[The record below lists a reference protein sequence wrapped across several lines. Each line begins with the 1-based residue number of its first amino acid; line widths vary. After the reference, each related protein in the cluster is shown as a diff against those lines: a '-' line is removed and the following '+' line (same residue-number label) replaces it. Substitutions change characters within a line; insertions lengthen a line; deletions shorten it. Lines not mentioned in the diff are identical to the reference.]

1 MATLLAEHL
10 RFRYPSGGF
19 GLAFD
24 RLELRAGEPLAVLG
38 ASGGGKTTLLRLL
51 SGLLLPEAGQVR
63 LDGGEPLGSLSSEA
77 RRTLRLRRMGLVFQ
91 DFALL
96 DYLTVAENL
105 LLPGRFLGL
114 EAEPARERA
123 RQLAERLEIDAH
135 WQQTA
140 GRLSQGARQR
150 VAVARALVHAPE
162 FVFAD
167 EPTASLDPA
176 RRGRVMDL
184 LLETSRAAGACLVV
198 VTHDP
203 EVADACP
210 RRLRMEELRS

>member
-10 RFRYPSGGF
+10 RFRYPGGGV

-51 SGLLLPEAGQVR
+51 SGLLLPKAGQVR
-63 LDGGEPLGSLSSEA
+63 LDGGEPLSSLSSEA

-140 GRLSQGARQR
+140 GCLSQGERQR

-167 EPTASLDPA
+167 EPSASLDPA

>member
-10 RFRYPSGGF
+10 RFRYPGGGF

-63 LDGGEPLGSLSSEA
+63 LDGGEPLGRLSSEA

-135 WQQTA
+135 WQHTA
-140 GRLSQGARQR
+140 GRLSQGERQR

-210 RRLRMEELRS
+210 RRLRMEELRP

>member
-10 RFRYPSGGF
+10 RFRYPGGGF
-19 GLAFD
+19 GLALT

-51 SGLLLPEAGQVR
+51 SGLLLPEAGRVC
-63 LDGGEPLGSLSSEA
+63 LDGGEALGSLSSEA
-77 RRTLRLRRMGLVFQ
+77 RRTLRLRRMGLIFQ

-114 EAEPARERA
+114 EPGPAEARA
-123 RQLAERLEIDAH
+123 RQLAEQLEIDAH
-135 WQQTA
+135 WTQTA
-140 GRLSQGARQR
+140 GRLSQGERQR
-150 VAVARALVHAPE
+150 VAVARALVHAPD

-184 LLETSRAAGACLVV
+184 LLEASRTAGACLVI

-203 EVADACP
+203 EVAEACP
-210 RRLRMEELRS
+210 QRLRMEELRA

>member
-10 RFRYPSGGF
+10 SFRYPGGGF

-63 LDGGEPLGSLSSEA
+63 LDGGEPLGRLSSEA

-140 GRLSQGARQR
+140 GRLSQGERQR

-210 RRLRMEELRS
+210 RRLRMEELRP

>member
-10 RFRYPSGGF
+10 RFRYPGGGF
-19 GLAFD
+19 GLALT

-51 SGLLLPEAGQVR
+51 SGLLLPEAGRVC

-114 EAEPARERA
+114 EPGPAEARA
-123 RQLAERLEIDAH
+123 RQLAEQLEIDAH
-135 WQQTA
+135 WTQTA
-140 GRLSQGARQR
+140 GRLSQGERQR
-150 VAVARALVHAPE
+150 VAVARALVHAPD
-162 FVFAD
+162 FVCAD

-184 LLETSRAAGACLVV
+184 LLEASRAAGAGLVV

-203 EVADACP
+203 EVAEACP
-210 RRLRMEELRS
+210 QRLRMEELRA

>member
-10 RFRYPSGGF
+10 RFRYPGGGF

-63 LDGGEPLGSLSSEA
+63 LDGGEPLGHLSTEA

-140 GRLSQGARQR
+140 GRLSQGERQR